1 MLLLVLAAAL
11 SAPCQP
17 QAGVCETP
25 VRSDSVVDSVGVNIH
40 LHFGDTVY
48 RNFPLIEKLLQDLG
62 VRHTRDGLI
71 DTTWQPYYDRHIALG
86 RLGIR
91 SIFITTPAE
100 SDALLVSWP
109 QRVPGAFEGYEAP
122 NEYDNSHD
130 AHWAQTL
137 QAFLP
142 RLYRA
147 VKSHPAT
154 AQYPVIGPSVI
165 RPNDFAPLADL
176 GDSFDYANLHN
187 YFAGRNPGTGGWGAN
202 GYGSI
207 PFNMKL
213 ASSAWPNKPMMS
225 TETGYYTDAGHDA
238 IPESI
243 EGEYVPRVVLEQ
255 MLHGI
260 VRTYFYEL
268 IDENSTAKGNE
279 GYFGLAHGD
288 GSPKPAFTA
297 LKNMIALY
305 ADPGP
310 SFDPPNLEF
319 SLQGASGNVHHLLA
333 ARRDGSYEL
342 AIWLEEQNYDVN
354 AKQVKVSTPVP
365 VKFTTHRTFAKAE
378 VVQFSE
384 DGSTRVTKVKPG
396 ASIPLTVSE
405 RLLVLRL
412 K

>member
-1 MLLLVLAAAL
+1 MLLFVLAAVL
-11 SAPCQP
+11 GAPCHP

-25 VRSDSVVDSVGVNIH
+25 VRSDSVVDSIGVNIH
-40 LHFGDTVY
+40 LHNGNTVY
-48 RNFPLIEKLLQDLG
+48 GNFPLIEKLLQDLG

-86 RLGIR
+86 KLGIR
-91 SIFITTPAE
+91 GIFITNPAE

-130 AHWAQTL
+130 AQWAQTL
-137 QAFLP
+137 QAFVP

-147 VKSHPAT
+147 VKSDPAT
-154 AQYPVIGPSVI
+154 ARYPVIGPSVI
-165 RPNDFAPLADL
+165 RPKDLTPLVGL
-176 GDSFDYANLHN
+176 GDNFDFANLHN

-207 PFNMKL
+207 LFNTNL
-213 ASSAWPNKPMMS
+213 ASSTWPSKPVMT

-238 IPESI
+238 VPESI
-243 EGEYVPRVVLEQ
+243 EGEYVPRLVLEQ

-260 VRTYFYEL
+260 ARTYFYEL
-268 IDENSTAKGNE
+268 IDQNSTAKSNE

-305 ADPGP
+305 TDPGS

-319 SLQGASGNVHHLLA
+319 SLQGAQGNVHHLLA

-342 AIWLEEQNYDVN
+342 AIWIEEQNYDVN
-354 AKQVKVSTPVP
+354 DKQVKASTPVP
-365 VKFTTHRTFAKAE
+365 VKLTTRRSFAKAE
-378 VVQFSE
+378 VVQFDE
-384 DGSTRVTKVKPG
+384 DGSIRVTKVKSG
-396 ASIPLTVSE
+396 TNIPLTVSE
-405 RLLVLRL
+405 RLLVVRL